1 MKKFALVAAVL
12 LLSTGFVFAVPAS
25 DSFPP
30 TNPVSVNASVAV
42 KAALAGYLTISGM
55 TNETDIVLNT
65 AGETKQVATAQ
76 VATNLKNWTLK
87 VTAASAASSG
97 QTGALVTTDGG
108 ASYRIPYKFTLVGG
122 TTIGSAFGEQEIAF
136 GGISKSYH
144 TRVTGGSTGETI
156 TLSIKYGAEDVA
168 NWYAGL
174 LYQDSITVTLAAN

>member
-65 AGETKQVATAQ
+65 AGETK
-76 VATNLKNWTLK
+76 
-87 VTAASAASSG
+87 
-97 QTGALVTTDGG
+97 TGCYG
-108 ASYRIPYKFTLVGG
+108 ASC
-122 TTIGSAFGEQEIAF
+122 
-136 GGISKSYH
+136 
-144 TRVTGGSTGETI
+144 
-156 TLSIKYGAEDVA
+156 
-168 NWYAGL
+168 N
-174 LYQDSITVTLAAN
+174 